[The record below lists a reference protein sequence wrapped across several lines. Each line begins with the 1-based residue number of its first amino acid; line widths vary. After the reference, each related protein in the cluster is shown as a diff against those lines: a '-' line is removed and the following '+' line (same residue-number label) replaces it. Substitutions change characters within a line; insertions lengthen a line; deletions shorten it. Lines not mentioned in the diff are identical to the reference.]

1 VSTKIYYLNQIK
13 EVLEDLDL
21 MTAIEEGFV
30 AYSRGKAVVPPV
42 GELVFDNPP
51 GDVHIKYGYITG
63 DEYYVVKIASGFY
76 ENLKYNIPSS
86 SGLMLLFKQKTGELS
101 AILLDEGVLTNVRT
115 AVAGA
120 IAARYLAPK
129 TVTCIGIIGAGIQ
142 GRKQL
147 EYLKSVVSCRD
158 VLAWGIN
165 ERELVAYKEDMESF
179 GYRVQTTLSI
189 DEIASECNL
198 MVTATPS
205 QNPLLHA
212 DQIKDGTHITAVGS
226 DTPQKNE
233 LDPAILQ
240 KANIVVADSIRQSQ
254 SRGEIFQARK
264 AGLLNENTLVELGQV
279 IANKKL
285 GRAREDQISVVDL
298 TGVAV
303 QDIQVARTVLQR
315 LQGESGV

>member
-1 VSTKIYYLNQIK
+1 MSTKIYYLNQIK